1 MFGRKKKTGKSSV
14 SKTSESQRPLDDL
27 VDIVPPTP
35 QTDTLLRP
43 LEPRIMLDAALTD
56 TLTDAQ
62 AVIDT
67 TDFVSRAQELAQ
79 VDRQNADL
87 MQGFVPPAFINPRV
101 GGVSVKDNVET
112 ALALQSS
119 ELQQGSAD
127 PSSTEDDPAKLADNG
142 NTVTVNGNT
151 PAVVSITLV
160 QDVNEN
166 GLIDAGDEVTLKF
179 LAAAVPDS
187 SADALTARFIPS
199 SGTTEV
205 QFTKNENNEYT
216 WNGTA
221 DEQLIKSKLAVITDT
236 DNNLIATLTMPTAPL
251 VDVNTGITVQESD
264 QGATPLAISSDE
276 LQAIDPDDGDSP
288 VPENLTY
295 TLTGVPTHGALT
307 LTRNGEELSLAV
319 GGTFTQADINAGALK
334 YTPEAAED
342 RAYLTENF
350 KFTLADADGLSTEE
364 QTFAIYVD
372 PVGLRTELIN
382 DTALTSATEGGAPVL
397 EAFDSFGRAVT
408 SIGDLNNDGVD
419 DYAVGAHAHDSG
431 GAAIIWRVI
440 CDAISKCLNVKNKSP
455 RRNSEACMKRRS
467 GCGSSRPLM
476 AWYTTLMSRCS
487 RAVGSM
493 LIEFWLIWPM

>member
-14 SKTSESQRPLDDL
+14 SKTPESQRSLDDL
-27 VDIVPPTP
+27 VDIVPPVPPTP
-35 QTDTLLRP
+35 QTYTLLRP

-87 MQGFVPPAFINPRV
+87 MQGFLPPAFINPRV

-179 LAAAVPDS
+179 LAAAVSDS

-205 QFTKNENNEYT
+205 QFSRVQTNKFWERAQHNT
-216 WNGTA
+216 LFA
-221 DEQLIKSKLAVITDT
+221 ALMRPVVAV
-236 DNNLIATLTMPTAPL
+236 NR
-251 VDVNTGITVQESD
+251 DVI
-264 QGATPLAISSDE
+264 
-276 LQAIDPDDGDSP
+276 
-288 VPENLTY
+288 
-295 TLTGVPTHGALT
+295 
-307 LTRNGEELSLAV
+307 
-319 GGTFTQADINAGALK
+319 F
-334 YTPEAAED
+334 
-342 RAYLTENF
+342 
-350 KFTLADADGLSTEE
+350 
-364 QTFAIYVD
+364 
-372 PVGLRTELIN
+372 
-382 DTALTSATEGGAPVL
+382 
-397 EAFDSFGRAVT
+397 
-408 SIGDLNNDGVD
+408 
-419 DYAVGAHAHDSG
+419 
-431 GAAIIWRVI
+431 
-440 CDAISKCLNVKNKSP
+440 
-455 RRNSEACMKRRS
+455 
-467 GCGSSRPLM
+467 
-476 AWYTTLMSRCS
+476 
-487 RAVGSM
+487 
-493 LIEFWLIWPM
+493 